1 MLLLCLRVSIAI
13 PIEDDAD
20 RSPLPGKTGASHL
33 SAEHL
38 LSDWKEDTIDMSRD
52 ENVANEKKT
61 TSQQL
66 QDQAELYTKDRRHEH
81 SCVAKIFFVRCHHK
95 HFKEYKCKETSFT
108 ACHNSIYKYGV
119 KKCEPELAYY
129 PQCQRTL
136 ITGCVCAS

>member
-20 RSPLPGKTGASHL
+20 RSPLPGKTGTSHL

-38 LSDWKEDTIDMSRD
+38 LSDWKEDTTDISRD

-81 SCVAKIFFVRCHHK
+81 SCVAKAFVVPCRNDWVRGY
-95 HFKEYKCKETSFT
+95 ECKESSYT
-108 ACHNSIYKYGV
+108 ACHNSIYKYGF
-119 KKCEPELAYY
+119 KKCEPEHAYY

-136 ITGCVCAS
+136 ITACVCAS